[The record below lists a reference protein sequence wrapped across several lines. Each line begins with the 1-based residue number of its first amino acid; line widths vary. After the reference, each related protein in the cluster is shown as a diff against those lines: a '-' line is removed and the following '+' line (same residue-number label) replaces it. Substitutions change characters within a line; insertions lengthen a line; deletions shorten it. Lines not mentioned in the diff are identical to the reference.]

1 MSCRGELQFAPK
13 LLLINKEF
21 MHLERLQKKLGY
33 QFHNLDYLTQALTHR
48 SAAAKNNERL
58 EFLGDSILN
67 FTIGKALY
75 DKFPKANEGEL
86 SRMRAT
92 LVREQTLAIIARQ
105 FDLGEYLKLGPGEL
119 KSGGH
124 RRESILSDCVEAIIA
139 AISLD
144 QDMATAMAKVQD
156 WYADLLKNISPDDS
170 QKDPKTRLQEFLQGR
185 KLPLPEYDVL
195 DIKGEAHN
203 QTFRVT
209 CKVINVEEVFI
220 GTGTSRRKAEQNA
233 AEKVLAMIK
242 TKK

>member
-1 MSCRGELQFAPK
+1 MK
-13 LLLINKEF
+13 
-21 MHLERLQKKLGY
+21 LERLQKKLGY
-33 QFHNLDYLTQALTHR
+33 QFNNLDYLTQALTHR

-105 FDLGEYLKLGPGEL
+105 FDLGDYLKLGPGEL
-119 KSGGH
+119 KSGGY

-139 AISLD
+139 AIYLD
-144 QDMATAMAKVQD
+144 CDMAKAMEKVVD
-156 WYADLLKNISPDDS
+156 WYADLLKEISPGDS
-170 QKDPKTRLQEFLQGR
+170 QKDPKTRLQEYLQG
-185 KLPLPEYDVL
+185 KKQPLPEYDVL

-209 CKVINVEEVFI
+209 CKVITIDETFI
-220 GTGTSRRKAEQNA
+220 GTGTSRRKAEQDA
-233 AEKVLAMIK
+233 AEKVLAVIK
-242 TKK
+242 AKK

>member
-1 MSCRGELQFAPK
+1 MQ
-13 LLLINKEF
+13 
-21 MHLERLQKKLGY
+21 LERLQKKLGY
-33 QFHNLDYLTQALTHR
+33 QFHHLDYLIQALTHR
-48 SAAAKNNERL
+48 SAATKNNERL

-67 FTIGKALY
+67 FTIGKVLY

-92 LVREQTLAIIARQ
+92 LVREQTLAIIARK
-105 FDLGEYLKLGPGEL
+105 FDLGDYLKLGPGEL
-119 KSGGH
+119 KSGGF

-139 AISLD
+139 AIYLD
-144 QDMATAMAKVQD
+144 QNMAKAMEKVED
-156 WYADLLKNISPDDS
+156 WYSDLLKDISPGDS

-209 CKVINVEEVFI
+209 CKVINIEEIFI

-233 AEKVLAMIK
+233 AEKVLESIK
-242 TKK
+242 MKK

>member
-156 WYADLLKNISPDDS
+156 WYEDLLKNISPDDS

-185 KLPLPEYDVL
+185 KLPLPEYEVL

>member
-1 MSCRGELQFAPK
+1 MQ
-13 LLLINKEF
+13 
-21 MHLERLQKKLGY
+21 LERLQKKLGY
-33 QFHNLDYLTQALTHR
+33 QFHNLDYLIQALTHR
-48 SAAAKNNERL
+48 SAATKNNERL

-67 FTIGKALY
+67 FTIGKVLY

-92 LVREQTLAIIARQ
+92 LVREQTLAIIARK
-105 FDLGEYLKLGPGEL
+105 FDLGDYLKLGPGEL
-119 KSGGH
+119 KSGGF

-139 AISLD
+139 AIYLN
-144 QDMATAMAKVQD
+144 QDMAKAMEKVED
-156 WYADLLKNISPDDS
+156 WYSDLLKDISPGDS

-220 GTGTSRRKAEQNA
+220 GIGTSRRKAEQNA
-233 AEKVLAMIK
+233 AEKALAVVK